1 MLICSI
7 LHLQGRDSVNAEDI
21 SKAVQLVILPRA
33 TNTGQNNEP
42 PPNQPPPP
50 PPPPPPPSAEDQEQ
64 DEDDSEQEEQDEEEQ
79 PDEPEVRILFM
90 MQFQYPVLQSMN
102 KYMSCKMFS
111 VWTGCKSPLP
121 AQVVQADDQMDLI

>member
-1 MLICSI
+1 M
-7 LHLQGRDSVNAEDI
+7 NADDI

-64 DEDDSEQEEQDEEEQ
+64 DDDTEQEEQDEEEQ
-79 PDEPEVRILFM
+79 PDEPEVGTL
-90 MQFQYPVLQSMN
+90 PGLLGSPP
-102 KYMSCKMFS
+102 
-111 VWTGCKSPLP
+111 GCCVGKKVKVSGTRANSLTRK
-121 AQVVQADDQMDLI
+121 LR

>member
-1 MLICSI
+1 MEASRELPAAATEQSRVLGGII
-7 LHLQGRDSVNAEDI
+7 LLMGLHAQGRDSVNADDI

-64 DEDDSEQEEQDEEEQ
+64 EDDTEQEEQDEEEQ
-79 PDEPEVRILFM
+79 PDEPEVR
-90 MQFQYPVLQSMN
+90 
-102 KYMSCKMFS
+102 
-111 VWTGCKSPLP
+111 
-121 AQVVQADDQMDLI
+121 

>member
-1 MLICSI
+1 MSCQPAWAQAGVSLRHW
-7 LHLQGRDSVNAEDI
+7 LMQGRDSVNADDI

-64 DEDDSEQEEQDEEEQ
+64 EEDDQDEQEEQDEEEQ
-79 PDEPEVRILFM
+79 PDEPEVGFYDPSRSPSSSNVGVEGRGNL
-90 MQFQYPVLQSMN
+90 LGCH
-102 KYMSCKMFS
+102 SC
-111 VWTGCKSPLP
+111 T
-121 AQVVQADDQMDLI
+121 